1 MRGKKPESTAAAKH
15 PFRAKLAAA
24 PCGDAD
30 ETPHFVID
38 PELIRRRQVGGHRLA
53 AAEAL
58 RLFALQKHRRQF
70 GQALVHRQQ
79 AACERLVAAVVK
91 RAERQRLADRKRPDG
106 GAAQAAQIRRRAEAR
121 RELVG
126 AAGIVVRSA
135 GGQGDVRFQ
144 KPYGGRDVWPFKTA
158 QAFKV
163 GERAV
168 VAEVAANGELK
179 LERSS

>member
-1 MRGKKPESTAAAKH
+1 MTLLWWHWIVFGVVLLVAEIVFVNSYSILWFGLGALVVGALLALAPGFALWAQVLLWAALSAAA
-15 PFRAKLAAA
+15 LAAWIFYFR
-24 PCGDAD
+24 
-30 ETPHFVID
+30 PHF
-38 PELIRRRQVGGHRLA
+38 
-53 AAEAL
+53 
-58 RLFALQKHRRQF
+58 
-70 GQALVHRQQ
+70 
-79 AACERLVAAVVK
+79 
-91 RAERQRLADRKRPDG
+91 DR
-106 GAAQAAQIRRRAEAR
+106 RRRAEAR